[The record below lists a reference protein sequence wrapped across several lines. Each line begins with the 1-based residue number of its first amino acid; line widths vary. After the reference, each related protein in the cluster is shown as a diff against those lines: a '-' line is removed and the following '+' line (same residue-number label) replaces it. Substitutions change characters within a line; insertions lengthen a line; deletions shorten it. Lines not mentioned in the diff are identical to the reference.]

1 MIWFIWLLIW
11 TRWICY
17 TVPRWMPRTTW
28 YTSIKTFAIGSSPAF
43 WFPSPR
49 FRNRSVHI
57 STSRNTKFQNSTF
70 VSRVNEGDLLVWY
83 RFWTLKQEHREKEKK
98 RKIETDEWES
108 DSEKGRRMPL
118 GASRVP
124 FNIHLQIQQ
133 NLEITITR
141 TILNRS
147 DLKTEST
154 IGNSIAINLKNGFE
168 LETQKLR
175 VPKTKLQKIQATQT
189 SYSWI

>member
-1 MIWFIWLLIW
+1 
-11 TRWICY
+11 
-17 TVPRWMPRTTW
+17 
-28 YTSIKTFAIGSSPAF
+28 
-43 WFPSPR
+43 
-49 FRNRSVHI
+49 
-57 STSRNTKFQNSTF
+57 
-70 VSRVNEGDLLVWY
+70 
-83 RFWTLKQEHREKEKK
+83 
-98 RKIETDEWES
+98 
-108 DSEKGRRMPL
+108 MPL

-175 VPKTKLQKIQATQT
+175 LPKIKLGKKSTENIGPTDPRILLAVELLAVEKLHT
-189 SYSWI
+189 YAKCKEKN

>member
-1 MIWFIWLLIW
+1 
-11 TRWICY
+11 
-17 TVPRWMPRTTW
+17 
-28 YTSIKTFAIGSSPAF
+28 
-43 WFPSPR
+43 
-49 FRNRSVHI
+49 
-57 STSRNTKFQNSTF
+57 
-70 VSRVNEGDLLVWY
+70 
-83 RFWTLKQEHREKEKK
+83 
-98 RKIETDEWES
+98 
-108 DSEKGRRMPL
+108 MPL

-175 VPKTKLQKIQATQT
+175 LPKIKLQKIHWTPKILVWLIPEFYFAWRQKNCTHTQNANNFSSNSNNSQRIT
-189 SYSWI
+189 NSLNTNSAIFWMVFWLLRRWVTHFRVFGDIVLFYQLLNNVQ